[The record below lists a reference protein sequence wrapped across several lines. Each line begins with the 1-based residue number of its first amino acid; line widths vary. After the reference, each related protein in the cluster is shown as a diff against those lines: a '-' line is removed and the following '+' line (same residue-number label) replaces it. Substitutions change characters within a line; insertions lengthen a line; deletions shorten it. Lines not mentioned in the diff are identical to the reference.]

1 MPVYPGA
8 LRIAD
13 CTGVDGDKR
22 VYEDELWL
30 ARKFDGNFHHLS
42 SVPFWDGGGL

>member
-13 CTGVDGDKR
+13 HLGVGDFALHIAVR
-22 VYEDELWL
+22 EELSI
-30 ARKFDGNFHHLS
+30 R
-42 SVPFWDGGGL
+42 

>member
-13 CTGVDGDKR
+13 NTPS
-22 VYEDELWL
+22 DEPIL
-30 ARKFDGNFHHLS
+30 ASLVITRFFDDYDFDVGIELN
-42 SVPFWDGGGL
+42 